1 MCKAA
6 KHGPWVQASIL
17 YMSTQMPDEF
27 VTGDAVVVLGTDYDG
42 KVGTVLRATDDEN
55 HYLIAL
61 EDGKEV
67 ILGADD
73 LALRH

>member
-1 MCKAA
+1 
-6 KHGPWVQASIL
+6 
-17 YMSTQMPDEF
+17 MPDEL
-27 VTGDAVVVLGTDYDG
+27 VAGDAVVVLGTDYEG
-42 KVGTVLRATDDEN
+42 QVGTVLRATDDEN

-73 LALRH
+73 LSLRH